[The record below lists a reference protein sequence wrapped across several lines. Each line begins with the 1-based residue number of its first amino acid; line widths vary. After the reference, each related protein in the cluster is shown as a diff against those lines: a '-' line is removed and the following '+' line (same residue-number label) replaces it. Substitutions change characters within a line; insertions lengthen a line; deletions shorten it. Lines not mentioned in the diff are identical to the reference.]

1 MREVLKSVR
10 MTAVEEGFRE
20 LAAVPDNFRY
30 FHYNNA
36 INGQRRNG
44 GDALRHQSRHFRVR
58 KDYRIENAQHP
69 VPALAKRTKDNT
81 DVGRVKDA

>member
-1 MREVLKSVR
+1 M
-10 MTAVEEGFRE
+10 
-20 LAAVPDNFRY
+20 PDNFRY
-30 FHYNNA
+30 FNYNKA
-36 INGQRRNG
+36 INGNVETVG
-44 GDALRHQSRHFRVR
+44 THFVINRAISEFG